1 MSEFKG
7 EYWKSEIDV
16 RDFIQENYTAYIG
29 DDKFLKS
36 STDKTKKVWN
46 KLTEM
51 FKVEMEKGV
60 YDAETKLPQS
70 LDTYGAGYIDK
81 ENEVIFGLQTDKPL
95 KRGIYPKGGFRMV
108 ETALKAYG
116 YEIDPLTKEIFT
128 KYRKTHNDGVFSAY
142 DDDIKA
148 CRHSHI
154 ITGLPD
160 AYGRGRI
167 IGDYRRVALYG
178 VDRLIEEKQKDFKNL
193 GGEECNEDIIR
204 KREEITEQILA
215 LKAFKNMC
223 SKYGFDVSKPARN
236 AREAV
241 QWVYFAYLGAVKDQD
256 GAAMSIGRIS
266 TFLDIY
272 IEKDIK
278 EGKLTEE
285 EAQELIDQMI
295 IKLRI
300 VRFLRTPEY
309 NELFTGDPTWV
320 TESVGGMGVDGRS
333 LTTKTSF
340 RFLHTLYNLGPA
352 PEPNLTILWSE
363 RLPENW
369 KKFCAKVSI
378 DTSAIQYENDDLMR
392 PLYGDDYG
400 IACCVSSMKIGKQ
413 MQFFGAR
420 ANLVKCMLYAINGGK
435 DEITGEQVAPIFE
448 PITSE
453 YLNYDEVIVKFNQMM
468 KWLAKTYCNA
478 LKIIHYMHDKYAY
491 EAYEMA
497 LHDTDVERFEASGIA
512 GVSIVADSL
521 NAIKN
526 CKVKVKRN
534 EQGLAVDFEREGD
547 YIPFGNNND
556 ESDKFAVD
564 TVKTF
569 MGYMGS
575 HETYRDAIATQSI
588 LTITSNVVYGKKTG
602 NTPCGRRAGTPF
614 APGANPMNG
623 RDTCGA
629 IAALSSVA
637 KLPFAYSR
645 DGISYTFAITP
656 AALGKEKDAQVNN
669 LISLLDG
676 YFTRKGGQHLNV
688 NVFKKELLE
697 DAMKHPEKYPQ
708 LTIRVS
714 GYAVNF
720 IKLTKEQQL
729 DVINR
734 TINSCM

>member
-1 MSEFKG
+1 MNFKG

-16 RDFIQENYTAYIG
+16 RDFIQENYTPYLG
-29 DDKFLKS
+29 DGEFLKP
-36 STDKTKKVWN
+36 STEKTKKVWN

-51 FKVEMEKGV
+51 FKVEREKGV

-81 ENEVIFGLQTDKPL
+81 ENETIVGLQTDKPL
-95 KRGIYPKGGFRMV
+95 KRGIFPKGGLRMV
-108 ETALKAYG
+108 ETALKSYG

-142 DDDIKA
+142 DSDIRA
-148 CRHSHI
+148 CRHAHI

-167 IGDYRRVALYG
+167 IGDYRRIALYG
-178 VDRLIEEKQKDFKNL
+178 VDRLIEEKQKDFKNM
-193 GGEECNEDIIR
+193 GGEEYNEDIIR
-204 KREEITEQILA
+204 KREELTEQINA
-215 LKAFKNMC
+215 LKAFKKMC
-223 SKYGFDVSKPARN
+223 ANYGFDVSKPAQN
-236 AREAV
+236 AKEAV
-241 QWVYFAYLGAVKDQD
+241 QWVYFGYLGAVKDQD
-256 GAAMSIGRIS
+256 GAAMSLGRVS

-272 IEKDIK
+272 IEKDIAD
-278 EGKLTEE
+278 GKLTEE
-285 EAQELIDQMI
+285 EVQELVDQMI

-309 NELFTGDPTWV
+309 NSLFTGDPTWV
-320 TESVGGMGVDGRS
+320 TESLGGMGVDGRTLVS
-333 LTTKTSF
+333 KTSF
-340 RFLHTLYNLGPA
+340 RFLNTLYNLGPA
-352 PEPNLTILWSE
+352 PEPNLTVLWSE
-363 RLPENW
+363 NLPENW

-392 PLYGDDYG
+392 PIYGDDYG

-420 ANLVKCMLYAINGGK
+420 ANLVKCLLYAINGGK
-435 DEITGEQVAPIFE
+435 DEMLGEQVAPMFE

-453 YLNYDEVIVKFNQMM
+453 YLDYDEVMAKFNQMM

-478 LKIIHYMHDKYAY
+478 LKIIHYMHDKYDY

-512 GVSIVADSL
+512 GLSIVADSL

-526 CKVKVKRN
+526 CKVKVIRN
-534 EQGLAVDFEREGD
+534 EKGLAVDFEREGD
-547 YIPFGNNND
+547 YVPFGNND
-556 ESDKFAVD
+556 EEADKIACD
-564 TVKTF
+564 LVKTF
-569 MGYMGS
+569 MGYMAS
-575 HETYRDAIATQSI
+575 HETYRGALATQSL
-588 LTITSNVVYGKKTG
+588 LTITSNVVYGKNTG
-602 NTPCGRRAGTPF
+602 STPCGRKAGTPF

-623 RDTCGA
+623 RDTKGA
-629 IAALSSVA
+629 VAALSSVA

-656 AALGKEKDAQVNN
+656 QALGKDKEIQINN
-669 LISLLDG
+669 LVSLLDG
-676 YFTRKGGQHLNV
+676 YFTPKGGQHLNV
-688 NVFKKELLE
+688 NVFVRELLE
-697 DAMKHPEKYPQ
+697 DAMNHPEKYPQ

-720 IKLTKEQQL
+720 IKLTREQQL
-729 DVINR
+729 DVISR